1 MARRGSDDD
10 EAPWLAEAEAAPRT
24 EVSKRSLFWV
34 VTALLLLVAVAVIGA
49 IMLFSQQG
57 SGSEQG
63 YMEAGQAPLI
73 EADRSPW
80 KVAPADPMGMD
91 VEGQDQTLYAAGAGI
106 DEGSDIN
113 LSAGPEAPLPRP
125 GSEPMGDPESLLPP
139 DMGNDALAAAP
150 APLAPALAAPRPA
163 PPAAKPAPLVVPKPA
178 PAPAAKLALPKP
190 VPAPVAKPV
199 PAPVAK
205 PATTSGSVQLGAFG
219 TAARA
224 ETVWSDLRARH
235 GMAGFSRQ
243 VSPIERDGKTLYRL
257 RASGGD
263 ARATCARLTAA
274 GDACTVVE

>member
-1 MARRGSDDD
+1 
-10 EAPWLAEAEAAPRT
+10 
-24 EVSKRSLFWV
+24 
-34 VTALLLLVAVAVIGA
+34 
-49 IMLFSQQG
+49 
-57 SGSEQG
+57 
-63 YMEAGQAPLI
+63 
-73 EADRSPW
+73 
-80 KVAPADPMGMD
+80 MGMD

-113 LSAGPEAPLPRP
+113 LNAGPEAPLPRP
-125 GSEPMGDPESLLPP
+125 GSAPMGDPEALLPP
-139 DMGNDALAAAP
+139 DMGNDAMVPAAAAP
-150 APLAPALAAPRPA
+150 VAPAPATQRPA
-163 PPAAKPAPLVVPKPA
+163 PPVAKPAPLVVPKPA

-190 VPAPVAKPV
+190 VPTPVAKPAPVAKPVPAPVAKPV

-205 PATTSGSVQLGAFG
+205 PAAASGSVQLGAFG

-224 ETVWSDLRARH
+224 ETVWSELRARH